1 MAASLN
7 LRTYLR
13 LEVCEDNR
21 VSLELPDIDIAI
33 SWTLED
39 IRNKLVQSG
48 TVAVTYA
55 KNMK

>member
-48 TVAVTYA
+48 TVAVNA
-55 KNMK
+55 KSMK